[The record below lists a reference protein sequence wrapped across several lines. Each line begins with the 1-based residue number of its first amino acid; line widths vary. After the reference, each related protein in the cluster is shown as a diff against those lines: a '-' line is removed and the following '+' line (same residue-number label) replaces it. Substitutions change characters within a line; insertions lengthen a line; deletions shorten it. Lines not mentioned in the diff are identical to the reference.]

1 VEDCIAVGV
10 SNYWCVNSKSSDA
23 EKKAAKDFLN
33 WLYQSDEGKEI
44 VVNDLGFIPAFDNY
58 DNVSISDPLSAEV
71 KRYVDAGKTIP
82 WVFSGQPSGWD
93 SKVAANIQ
101 NYLAGSMTWDEVI
114 AQNISD
120 WESMREQ

>member
-1 VEDCIAVGV
+1 M
-10 SNYWCVNSKSSDA
+10 
-23 EKKAAKDFLN
+23 
-33 WLYQSDEGKEI
+33 
-44 VVNDLGFIPAFDNY
+44 
-58 DNVSISDPLSAEV
+58 
-71 KRYVDAGKTIP
+71 
-82 WVFSGQPSGWD
+82 D

>member
-1 VEDCIAVGV
+1 M
-10 SNYWCVNSKSSDA
+10 KQ
-23 EKKAAKDFLN
+23 LT
-33 WLYQSDEGKEI
+33 
-44 VVNDLGFIPAFDNY
+44 LGILAH
-58 DNVSISDPLSAEV
+58 
-71 KRYVDAGKTIP
+71 VDAGKTIP